1 MVAGTWLVLEDL
13 SLQIELYRGDPPP
26 TLTPET
32 PTQSVRGLAEGINFG
47 KGFTRQG
54 RHAGERAGA
63 AKRGEADVQEGHT
76 RRPAAPR
83 A

>member
-32 PTQSVRGLAEGINFG
+32 PTQSVRGLTE
-47 KGFTRQG
+47 T
-54 RHAGERAGA
+54 AGPNRYW
-63 AKRGEADVQEGHT
+63 RFVLT
-76 RRPAAPR
+76 S
-83 A
+83 

>member
-1 MVAGTWLVLEDL
+1 MELCCKE
-13 SLQIELYRGDPPP
+13 LQGIQDR
-26 TLTPET
+26 
-32 PTQSVRGLAEGINFG
+32 LAEGINFG